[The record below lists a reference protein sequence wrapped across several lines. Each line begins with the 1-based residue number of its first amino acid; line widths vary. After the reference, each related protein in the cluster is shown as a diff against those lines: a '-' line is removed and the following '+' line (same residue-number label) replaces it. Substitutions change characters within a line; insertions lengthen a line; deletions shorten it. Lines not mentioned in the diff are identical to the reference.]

1 MNSREN
7 KLVKAFENLRFVI
20 QSVFLLPLLPL
31 LFLMMVVLDW
41 SDKKVPSPP
50 GTSKLRS
57 CLFWL
62 LFFTICGACWGFFG
76 AWLLDRLAPR

>member
-1 MNSREN
+1 MNSDSKLIKAYEN
-7 KLVKAFENLRFVI
+7 IRFVI
-20 QSVFLLPLLPL
+20 QGVFILPFLPL

-41 SDKKVPSPP
+41 SDKKVPSPS

-62 LFFTICGACWGFFG
+62 LFIIICSACWGYFG
-76 AWLLDRLAPR
+76 GWLLFKLRPR